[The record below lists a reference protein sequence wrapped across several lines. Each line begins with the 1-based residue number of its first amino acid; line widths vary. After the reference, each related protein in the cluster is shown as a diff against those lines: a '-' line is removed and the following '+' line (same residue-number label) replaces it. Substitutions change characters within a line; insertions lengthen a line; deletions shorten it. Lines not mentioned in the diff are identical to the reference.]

1 MPQTPE
7 EEKKELKRTRL
18 STGVMTAALTSTM
31 IMSASSQLG
40 AADLAFTEKTGADN
54 PADSIDVGFYATPA
68 FVDIDGDGDF
78 DLFVGN
84 EYGYVYF
91 FENTG
96 TDEAPVFTQV
106 DRLDSNPLAGFE
118 AEEYA
123 APAFVDIDGDGDFD
137 VFIGKSYWGCDDY
150 GYVYLYENIGTASV
164 PDFGFTTIRNGG
176 LSNPLGGIDFGYGAK
191 PAFADLND
199 DGLFDA
205 FIGNKWGEMFA
216 YKNIGTA
223 AVPEYEEWDVLGGD
237 KLRAETAH
245 YYGLAPAF
253 VDIDGDGDLDLF
265 VGTYVLVW
273 DEPERQPSEA
283 YSMIVFIEN
292 TGTAASPVFAI
303 PEGAGR
309 TARAA
314 DDMTSLRLNFDCPT
328 PAFVDIDGDGDMD
341 AFVGDSWGKIHFFQ
355 NNASDDENPECFV
368 GALFAD

>member
-7 EEKKELKRTRL
+7 ELKKELKRTRL

-31 IMSASSQLG
+31 IMSASSQIG
-40 AADLAFTEKTGADN
+40 AADLAFTEKTGDDN
-54 PADSIDVGFYATPA
+54 PASSVDVGFNATPA

-84 EYGYVYF
+84 EYGYVYL

-96 TDEAPVFTQV
+96 TNEEPAFTQV
-106 DRLDSNPLAGFE
+106 GAPIRLTTNPLDGFWYGR
-118 AEEYA
+118 YA

-137 VFIGKSYWGCDDY
+137 VFIGKSYY
-150 GYVYLYENIGTASV
+150 GYDYVTMYENIGTASV
-164 PDFGFTTIRNGG
+164 PDFGFATVRGAG
-176 LSNPLGGIDFGYGAK
+176 LSNPLDGIDFGYGPK

-205 FIGNKWGEMFA
+205 FIGNKLGEMFA
-216 YKNIGTA
+216 FKNIGTA
-223 AVPEYEEWDVLGGD
+223 AAPEYEEWDVLGGD

-253 VDIDGDGDLDLF
+253 VDIDGDGDLDFF
-265 VGTYVLVW
+265 VGTYVRVW
-273 DEPERQPSEA
+273 DESERQPHEA

-292 TGTAASPVFAI
+292 TGTASSPTFAI
-303 PEGAGR
+303 PEGAER
-309 TARAA
+309 MARAT
-314 DDMTSLRLNFDCPT
+314 DNMTGIRLNFDCPT

-341 AFVGDSWGKIHFFQ
+341 AFVGDYWGKIHFFQ
-355 NNASDDENPECFV
+355 NNASEDEDPECFV
-368 GALFAD
+368 GALFAK